1 MNKHKLETLV
11 REDLTAGV
19 PKEFRN
25 KVLGWIGSLPS
36 ADFKSEPT
44 RIRKGDVYMHPVFRH
59 PCVFL
64 EKSQGYWICGLLTT
78 EPTCTEI
85 LEPCKSRFFPDSY
98 FTRVIYTQVAPVGTF
113 MNPFD
118 NPKQIR
124 EVTKKLKAI
133 FE

>member
-11 REDLTAGV
+11 KEDATLGV
-19 PKEFRN
+19 PKEFKS
-25 KVLGWIGSLPS
+25 KVLGWIGALP
-36 ADFKSEPT
+36 AAGFKTKPIKLK
-44 RIRKGDVYMHPVFRH
+44 RGDVYMHPVFRH

-64 EKSQGYWICGLLTT
+64 EKRDGYWICGLLTT
-78 EPTCTEI
+78 EPTCSEI
-85 LEPCKSRFFPDSY
+85 LEPCKSRFFSDNY
-98 FTRVIYTQVAPVGTF
+98 FTRVMYTQVAPIGSF

-124 EVTKKLKAI
+124 EVTKKLKFI